1 MKQYLG
7 MGIGILVG
15 TVIGAAG
22 VTGLYAQSKPPVY
35 LVTEIDV
42 KDPTAYEAFAKKA
55 QVTIKNAGGRLVAV
69 GGAGGAGAQPI
80 TAIEGTPPKRLVI
93 QAWDSTEKLMGWYK
107 SADYQAALK
116 EGEGRYFPQIRR

>member
-1 MKQYLG
+1 
-7 MGIGILVG
+7 LVG

-80 TAIEGTPPKRLVI
+80 TAIEGTPQKRLVI

-116 EGEGRYFPQIRR
+116 EGEKGATFRRFAVEGKM